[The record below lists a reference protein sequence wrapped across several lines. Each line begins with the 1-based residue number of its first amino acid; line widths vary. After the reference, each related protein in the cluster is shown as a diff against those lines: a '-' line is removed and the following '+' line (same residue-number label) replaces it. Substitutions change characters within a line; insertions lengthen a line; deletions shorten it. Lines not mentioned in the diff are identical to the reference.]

1 MYSIKSRSKKIII
14 IIMLMIFNI
23 SFLFT
28 FRLIEKNFKPS
39 VSALAEAY
47 AGTYTSS
54 VINKAIKE
62 TTILNTE
69 YSELCYINKNEDGE
83 IISVT
88 SDTNTINKIKLNL
101 SEKIIEKLK
110 PSGSQEI
117 GIPIGNLTKTYIL
130 SGRGPEIPIKV
141 ITTSSPNITI
151 ESSFE
156 SAGVNQT
163 KHKISLF
170 TTVEIQII
178 LPYETLTKTVSY
190 ESLISETIIVGKVPD
205 VYVSK

>member
-1 MYSIKSRSKKIII
+1 
-14 IIMLMIFNI
+14 MLMIFNI

-28 FRLIEKNFKPS
+28 FKLIEENFKPS
-39 VSALAEAY
+39 VSALATAY
-47 AGTYTSS
+47 AGTYTTS
-54 VINKAIKE
+54 VINKSIKE

-69 YSELCYINKNEDGE
+69 YSKLCYINKNEDGE

-88 SDTNTINKIKLNL
+88 SDANTINEIKLNL

-130 SGRGPEIPIKV
+130 SGRGPEIPIRV
-141 ITTSSPNITI
+141 ITTSSPDITI
-151 ESSFE
+151 ESTFE

-170 TTVEIQII
+170 TTVDVQII

>member
-1 MYSIKSRSKKIII
+1 
-14 IIMLMIFNI
+14 MLMIFNI

-28 FRLIEKNFKPS
+28 FRLIEENFKPT

-47 AGTYTSS
+47 AGTYTTS
-54 VINKAIKE
+54 VINKSIKE